1 MVDISDWLLIII
13 GFFIICIFYIFIRQI
28 LKHILKEEKSK
39 AIVFAVVNWL
49 TLFILILYTVNYFSE
64 SSWLF
69 EPFFS
74 SGNFSISVFL
84 LAVAIFI
91 ITLAIRISTLSKMYI
106 LPSIYDKYNLEKSI
120 RFTFN
125 SVFQY
130 LVLLI
135 AIISALST
143 LGIQLSS
150 LTVFASVLGVGIG
163 FGMQNIASNF
173 ISGLIILFERP
184 IKVGD
189 RVIVDDIIGDIDEIK
204 MRATIV
210 KTLNNERIIIPN
222 SFFLEEKVINRSY
235 SDTRL
240 RLVIPIGVS
249 YESNVEKVQD
259 LLLHSV
265 TDVGQNWPAILKTPK
280 PSVHFVNFGD
290 SSLDFKLFVWINNP
304 MDEFRIKS
312 DLHFMILKKFREHNI
327 EIPFPQR
334 DIHMRS

>member
-1 MVDISDWLLIII
+1 MFEISDWMLTLI
-13 GFFIICIFYIFIRQI
+13 GLVIICILYIFIRQLLRHL
-28 LKHILKEEKSK
+28 LKTEKSK
-39 AIVFAVVNWL
+39 AILLAILNWS
-49 TLFILILYTVNYFSE
+49 TLFVLIIYTVNYFSE
-64 SSWLF
+64 SQWLF
-69 EPFFS
+69 DPFFT
-74 SGNFSISVFL
+74 SGSFSISIFL
-84 LAVAIFI
+84 VAVAIFI
-91 ITLAIRISTLSKMYI
+91 IALATRISSLSKTYI
-106 LPSIYDKYNLEKSI
+106 LPSIYDKYNLEKGI

-125 SVFQY
+125 SAFHYVI
-130 LVLLI
+130 LLI
-135 AIISALST
+135 AIIAALST
-143 LGIQLSS
+143 LGIKLSS

-189 RVIVDDIIGDIDEIK
+189 RVIVDNIIGDVDEIK

-210 KTLNNERIIIPN
+210 KTLDNERIIIPN

-240 RLVIPIGVS
+240 RLVIPVGVS
-249 YESNVEKVQD
+249 YESDVEHVEQ

-265 TDVGQNWPAILKTPK
+265 EAISQQWPTILKTPK
-280 PSVHFVNFGD
+280 PSVHFVSFGD

-304 MDEFRIKS
+304 IYEFRIKS
-312 DLHFMILKKFREHNI
+312 DLHFMILKQFRQHQI